1 MSEFQTRIER
11 VNRIIHE
18 PARFVIMSILYG
30 AEGADFL
37 YLQTETG
44 LTHGNLGTHLA
55 RLEEAGLIQA
65 ERGFRGRVTHT
76 IYSLTNKGR
85 QAFDQYI
92 VWLKDAYGSRPRHVK
107 PQSLLGQLTH
117 LVRRARTQAS
127 G

>member
-1 MSEFQTRIER
+1 MSEYQERIER

-76 IYSLTNKGR
+76 IYSLTEKGR
-85 QAFDQYI
+85 YEFDGYI
-92 VWLKDAYGSRPRHVK
+92 VWLKEAYGSRPRQVK
-107 PQSLLGQLTH
+107 PQSLLGQLSH
-117 LVRRARTQAS
+117 LARRARTRT
-127 G
+127 GG